1 MLKIAVTVCTYNRV
15 ILLEQVLTAL
25 QDQTISHSEYEIIIC
40 DSKSCDGTEKLI
52 KQISEFSP
60 VSITHVNTKNNLA
73 AKRNIGIQSAA
84 APLIVFLDDD
94 CVPERDFLERYL
106 KTFSHVLPTDK
117 VVYCGEVRY
126 PQQWV
131 KESNYY
137 RFRDSR
143 HYMVSKDD
151 KYNKK
156 LNYKTIVVMNMCFRA
171 EIFKNIIGNVD
182 ESFIG
187 YGAED
192 QELGHRLEQNGFSIM
207 TNSARIYHFENTGT
221 IEAYGDKIRRSS
233 RDGMRTLMRVA
244 PDAAFG
250 IDTLRKIDR
259 DFPNRSIFDF
269 AFSFF
274 IRLILMSNTHIAI
287 CHFLSKADRKKIFYI
302 PILYRFVMA
311 VFYLEGSLQRS
322 NSIDEKQAEKGWDQ

>member
-1 MLKIAVTVCTYNRV
+1 MLKITVTVCTYNRV

-25 QDQTISHSEYEIIIC
+25 QNQTISHSEYEIIIC

-52 KQISEFSP
+52 KRISEFSP
-60 VSITHVNTKNNLA
+60 ISITHINTKNNLA

-94 CVPERDFLERYL
+94 CIPERDFLEKYL
-106 KTFSHVLPTDK
+106 RTFSHVLPTDK

-126 PQQWV
+126 PHHWV
-131 KESNYY
+131 EESNYY

-143 HYMVSKDD
+143 HYVVNRHS
-151 KYNKK
+151 NK

-171 EIFKNIIGNVD
+171 EIFKDIIGSVD
-182 ESFIG
+182 ESFVG

-192 QELGHRLEQNGFSIM
+192 QELGYRLEQNDFSIM
-207 TNSARIYHFENTGT
+207 TSPARIYHFENTGT
-221 IEAYGDKIRRSS
+221 IEAYGDKIRRGS
-233 RDGMRTLMRVA
+233 RDGMRTLIRVA

-250 IDTLRKIDR
+250 INTLRKIDR

-274 IRLILMSNTHIAI
+274 IRLILMTNAHIVV
-287 CHFLSKADRKKIFYI
+287 CHFLSKTDRKRMFYV

-322 NSIDEKQAEKGWDQ
+322 NSINEKQAEKGWDQ